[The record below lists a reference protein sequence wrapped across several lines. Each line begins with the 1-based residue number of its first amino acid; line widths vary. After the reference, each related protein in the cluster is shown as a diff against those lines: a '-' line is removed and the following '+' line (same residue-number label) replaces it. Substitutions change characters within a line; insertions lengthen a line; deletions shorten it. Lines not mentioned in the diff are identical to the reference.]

1 MSTRE
6 MLKHDID
13 VLPDNALSAVSE
25 FISLVYRFSD
35 SMSDKSDLEKG
46 YQLLL
51 KNKKKVN
58 PPIDEKTERL
68 DYLDEKYGRID

>member
-13 VLPDNALSAVSE
+13 FLPDNALSAVSE
-25 FISLVYRFSD
+25 FISLIYKFSD

-51 KNKKKVN
+51 KNKRKIA
-58 PPIDEKTERL
+58 PHIDETEEKQ
-68 DYLDEKYGRID
+68 DYLDEKYGSIN